1 MRSKW
6 LANTSIKNNFLIII
20 SHSARALS
28 ESAFRAG
35 WNVISVDGF
44 ADIDTLESCYE
55 CWCLPLVDGEFL
67 DSHIETCLLKLQQR
81 YPQAKVI
88 LGAGA
93 ESLTG
98 DIETILGWQLCGNN
112 SKVVSQLKDPQIFF
126 EGLRELQI
134 SYPSVQFD
142 SKPNASDWLYKLTD
156 SCGGMGVSREAKDG
170 TRGYWQQEI
179 PGLAISALCISDG
192 QEVVCLGFN
201 QQYSTSRFKGYPYVY
216 QGTLAN
222 ANIDDLFKY
231 KTITYIGK
239 IINKF
244 NLKGMFSIDMILV
257 HQQTKQ
263 ALYVLEI
270 NPRISASFELYERI
284 NPGLNLVD
292 AHIRVCEGERLREIE
307 LSSTQSAYLIVYAE
321 DDRLIPQQLVWP
333 EWVKDRP
340 EALRR
345 ISKHEP
351 ICSVYA
357 DAVESDDSLYSLL
370 QSRADQAI
378 ALIN

>member
-67 DSHIETCLLKLQQR
+67 DSHIETCLLKLQQH
-81 YPQAKVI
+81 YQQAKVI

-134 SYPSVQFD
+134 NYPPVQFD
-142 SKPNASDWLYKLTD
+142 SKPKTDDWLYKLTD
-156 SCGGMGVSREAKDG
+156 SCGGMGVSREAKVS

-179 PGLAISALCISDG
+179 LGLAISALCISDG
-192 QEVVCLGFN
+192 REVMCLGFN
-201 QQYSTSRFKGYPYVY
+201 RQYSTSRFKGYPYVY
-216 QGTLAN
+216 QGALAN
-222 ANIDDLFKY
+222 VEIDNLLKE
-231 KTITYIGK
+231 KTISCADN
-239 IINKF
+239 IITRF
-244 NLKGMFSIDMILV
+244 NIKGVFSIDMILA
-257 HQQTKQ
+257 QQQAKQ

-284 NPGLNLVD
+284 NHGLNLVD
-292 AHIRVCEGERLREIE
+292 AHIRVCEGERLCEIE
-307 LSSTQSAYLIVYAE
+307 LSSAQSAYLIVYAE
-321 DDRLIPQQLVWP
+321 DDYLIPQQLVWP

-351 ICSVYA
+351 ICSVHA
-357 DAVESDDSLYSLL
+357 DAGESDVSLYSLL
-370 QSRADQAI
+370 QSRVGQVI
-378 ALIN
+378 SLIN